1 MKNSVKFDA
10 VRVNSAPEVLV
21 DQIMKQIKSGK
32 LKPGEVLPS
41 QRELARMF
49 GVGLGSIREAIKILG
64 VMGYLNVIRGKG
76 TFVSNDALSVQKQT
90 PTIENALEAVS
101 LTELMKAREVVESGA
116 ARMAARMANK
126 ESIQQLREITA
137 RMISADHHGES
148 YYENDFKFHIAVA
161 EASENPAMSEIVKL
175 LVNKAHQHIN
185 FMNNSSSTCLPSVMD
200 KCISSAVK
208 VVDCIEVGD
217 VERAG
222 EAMVEHLNTVNESHL
237 KEFPAER

>member
-90 PTIENALEAVS
+90 ATIENALEAVS

-185 FMNNSSSTCLPSVMD
+185 FMNNSPGTCLPSVMD

-222 EAMVEHLNTVNESHL
+222 EAMVAHLNTVSESHL